1 MRAFR
6 LGDAHGSFPIFSGR
20 GAARSKGRWHK
31 RGQEVIYCSKYY
43 STALLETVAH
53 WHLDIPLRQHYI
65 EIEIPA
71 GISYETVTA
80 HSFPKWLD
88 DQKASAFGSKWCQE
102 QRSVI
107 LIVPSY
113 VARIDEN
120 VVINCSHPDFP
131 KLRAGLEY
139 PVFWDDRLFSNP

>member
-6 LGDAHGSFPIFSGR
+6 VGDADGRYPIYSGQGS
-20 GAARSKGRWHK
+20 ARSKGRWHK
-31 RGQEVIYCSKYY
+31 RGQEVIYSSRYY
-43 STALLETVAH
+43 STALLESLAR
-53 WHLDIPLRQHYI
+53 WNLGLPLRQHYI
-65 EIEIPA
+65 EINIPS

-80 HSFPKWLD
+80 HSFPKWVD
-88 DQKASAFGSKWCQE
+88 DERASAFGAKWHQE
-102 QRSVI
+102 KRSLI

-131 KLRAGLEY
+131 KLQAGLEY
-139 PVFWDDRLFSNP
+139 PVFWDERLFSNS